1 MIKIQ
6 AFIVAFALLIL
17 GYTVTITGEGSRTEG
32 YYLTVGERGIA
43 EITYATPGNSGGCV
57 HADGS
62 LFRKGERVW
71 LEVLD
76 GKDDL
81 EGLTVSALDENG
93 KVCWSA
99 DFEDGRAAV
108 YEKNGWKIIREGG

>member
-17 GYTVTITGEGSRTEG
+17 GYTVTITDGDRQPEG

-43 EITYATPGNSGGCV
+43 EIIYAAPGSSGGCV

-62 LFRKGERVW
+62 LFRKGEQVW
-71 LEVLD
+71 LEGIDQNRWQSGV
-76 GKDDL
+76 K
-81 EGLTVSALDENG
+81 VSALDESG
-93 KVCWSA
+93 AVVWSA
-99 DFEDGRAAV
+99 TLGGSHYKPVWNDWNVF
-108 YEKNGWKIIREGG
+108 YEEG

>member
-71 LEVLD
+71 LEGIDQNGWQSGV
-76 GKDDL
+76 
-81 EGLTVSALDENG
+81 EVSALDKSG
-93 KVCWSA
+93 AVVWSA
-99 DFEDGRAAV
+99 TLGGSN
-108 YEKNGWKIIREGG
+108 YEPVWNDWNVFYEEE